1 MELELRQTLSTKQD
15 CVLSIADQH
24 SAVTREFF
32 GVTFP
37 FKYIFVNSFDL
48 SVPKLVAIM
57 GKGDELQSLSLE
69 TQPVR

>member
-1 MELELRQTLSTKQD
+1 MELDLRQTLSTKLG

-48 SVPKLVAIM
+48 NVHKLVAIM
-57 GKGDELQSLSLE
+57 EKGMSCKVFPWKHS
-69 TQPVR
+69 